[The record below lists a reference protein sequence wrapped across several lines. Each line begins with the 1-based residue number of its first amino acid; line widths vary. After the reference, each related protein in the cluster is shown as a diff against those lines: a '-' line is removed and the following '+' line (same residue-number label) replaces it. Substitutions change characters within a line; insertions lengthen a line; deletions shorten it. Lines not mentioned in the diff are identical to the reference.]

1 MKKYVTTLYQSMV
14 DGHIVRIGMVYYSST
29 RTHSPRLY
37 VSWYLRVGA
46 TVVQIVHCREVRQL
60 AMLRHILIVLSI
72 YQIFLSD
79 TKKLSLDPTTPKG
92 YRLINSFVNR
102 QTFQSFKRL
111 PLRVL
116 MDSVFR
122 LMVSMSQSSLHG
134 RMNVQYSPESLTLF
148 LRIHTAVLTYFMV
161 RSQHPT
167 GSYVTDIYQ

>member
-14 DGHIVRIGMVYYSST
+14 DGHIVRIGMVYYSLT
-29 RTHSPRLY
+29 RTNSPRLY
-37 VSWYLRVGA
+37 VSLYLRVGP
-46 TVVQIVHCREVRQL
+46 TVVQIVHYREVRQL

-72 YQIFLSD
+72 YRIFLTD

-92 YRLINSFVNR
+92 YRLIASFVNR
-102 QTFQSFKRL
+102 PTFQRYKKL

-116 MDSVFR
+116 MASVSR
-122 LMVSMSQSSLHG
+122 LMVSMSRSSLHG
-134 RMNVQYSPESLTLF
+134 RMNVWYSPESLTLL
-148 LRIHTAVLTYFMV
+148 LRIHTAVLTYFSV